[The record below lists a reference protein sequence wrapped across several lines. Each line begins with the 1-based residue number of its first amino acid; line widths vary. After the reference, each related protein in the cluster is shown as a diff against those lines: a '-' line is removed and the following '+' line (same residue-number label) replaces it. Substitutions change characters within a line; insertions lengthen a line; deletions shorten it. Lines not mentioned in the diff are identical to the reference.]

1 MQTFVNYFSEGLR
14 QFKLQILAF
23 GYNME
28 MMEGATSEANK
39 DPFISGICFLFS
51 FSVSLCFLA
60 SYLYRT
66 RLFNTKLA
74 ENIDYIFQS
83 FDCSPFPMSSQ

>member
-1 MQTFVNYFSEGLR
+1 MQTFVNYLSEGLR

-28 MMEGATSEANK
+28 MMEGATSEAKK

-60 SYLYRT
+60 IYTGQDFST
-66 RLFNTKLA
+66 RSWQR
-74 ENIDYIFQS
+74 I
-83 FDCSPFPMSSQ
+83 